1 MQKQHK
7 TMLSWC
13 EYCEEYVET
22 DEGYCVNC
30 DRLIKKKKKKK
41 KKEIND
47 LGNEWGIN
55 ENDIEEL

>member
-1 MQKQHK
+1 
-7 TMLSWC
+7 MLSWC